1 MANPRKPISRA
12 TSSAPPATEQG
23 WRGLV
28 CDPRAP
34 GRIGGSA
41 PIAVIDIGSN
51 SVRLVVYERLTRSPT
66 VIFNEKVLAGLG
78 KGLSKTNTLGEGPLR
93 SALAAVRRFKHI
105 ADQCG
110 AATLH
115 VLATAAAREASNGPA
130 FVAELERICGVEVTL
145 LSGAEE
151 ARLAAL
157 GIIAGVHGAD
167 GVAGDLGG
175 GSLELVDIR
184 GESFGDGL
192 TYPLGGI
199 RLSEAAEGSI
209 RKAERIA
216 QQVLETSPI
225 LAGLSGRSFYAVG
238 GTWRS
243 LAKLHMQQSDYPLH
257 VMHNYALSAEE
268 ALELCR
274 LVGRGAVDSL
284 PKIETVSKQ
293 RRDLLPY
300 GAVVLAQVIKAG
312 KPKEVVLSALG
323 LREGHLFDLLGQEER
338 RRDPLIVAAE
348 ELAFLRSRSPRHAE
362 EMATWTGMV
371 FAALGI
377 DENRE
382 EQRLRLAACHLADIG
397 WRAHPDYR
405 GEQSLNIISNA
416 GFIGVDH
423 PGRAYLAL
431 ASYYRH
437 MGLVDDALSP
447 RLAKLATPRLMERAK
462 ALGAA
467 FRVAFILSAAMPGI
481 VPDTRVVR
489 EGVRLV
495 LDLPPHLADL
505 DGEVLLR
512 RLRQLAKLFFLD
524 AEIRST

>member
-1 MANPRKPISRA
+1 MR
-12 TSSAPPATEQG
+12 PATERG
-23 WRGLV
+23 WQGLV
-28 CDPRAP
+28 CNPEAP
-34 GRIGGSA
+34 GRVGGA
-41 PIAVIDIGSN
+41 DPIAVIDIGSN

-78 KGLSKTNTLGEGPLR
+78 KGLSKTNALGEAPLR

-110 AATLH
+110 AGTLH
-115 VLATAAAREASNGPA
+115 VLATAAAREAKNGPA
-130 FVAELERICGVEVTL
+130 FVAELERICGVPISVLT
-145 LSGAEE
+145 GADE

-157 GIIAGVHGAD
+157 GIVAGVHDAD

-175 GSLELVDIR
+175 GSLELVDIK
-184 GESFGDGL
+184 GETFGEGL

-199 RLSEAAEGSI
+199 RLSETAEGSI

-225 LAGLSGRSFYAVG
+225 LSGLAGRTFYAVG

-243 LAKLHMQQSDYPLH
+243 LAKLHMHQADYPLH
-257 VMHNYALSAEE
+257 VMHNYALTADE

-274 LVGRGAVDSL
+274 LVGRGAVDQL
-284 PKIETVSKQ
+284 PKIETISKQ
-293 RRDLLPY
+293 RRELLPF

-312 KPKEVVLSALG
+312 KPKDVVLSALG
-323 LREGHLFDLLGQEER
+323 LREGHLYDLLPAEER
-338 RRDPLIVAAE
+338 RRDPLIAAAD

-362 EMATWTGMV
+362 EMAGWTDGV
-371 FAALGI
+371 FEAMGL

-382 EQRLRLAACHLADIG
+382 ERRLRHAACRLADIG

-416 GFIGVDH
+416 AFIGVDH
-423 PGRAYLAL
+423 PGRAFLAL

-447 RLAKLATPRLMERAK
+447 RLAKLATPRLIERAK

-489 EGVRLV
+489 EGVRLM
-495 LDLPPHLADL
+495 LELPPRLADL

-512 RLRQLAKLFFLD
+512 RFRQLAKLVFLD
-524 AEIRST
+524 GGIRTT

>member
-1 MANPRKPISRA
+1 MRP
-12 TSSAPPATEQG
+12 APETG

-28 CDPRAP
+28 CDPSAP

-78 KGLSKTNTLGEGPLR
+78 KGLSKTNSLAEGPLR
-93 SALAAVRRFKHI
+93 SALAAVKRFKHI
-105 ADQCG
+105 SDQCG
-110 AATLH
+110 AKTLH
-115 VLATAAAREASNGPA
+115 VLATAAAREAKNGPA
-130 FVAELERICGVEVTL
+130 FVAELERICGVAIRV
-145 LSGAEE
+145 LSGADE

-157 GIIAGVHGAD
+157 GIVAGIHDAD

-175 GSLELVDIR
+175 GSLELVDIV
-184 GESFGDGL
+184 GETFGSGL

-216 QQVLETSPI
+216 QDVLERSPV
-225 LAGLSGRSFYAVG
+225 LAGLPGRTFYAVG

-243 LAKLHMQQSDYPLH
+243 LAKLHMHQKNYPLR
-257 VMHNYALSAEE
+257 VMHNYAMPAEE
-268 ALELCR
+268 ALEFCR
-274 LVGRGAVDSL
+274 IVGRGAVETL

-293 RRDLLPY
+293 RRDLLPF

-312 KPKEVVLSALG
+312 KPKQVVLSALG
-323 LREGHLFDLLGQEER
+323 LREGHLYDLLPPEER
-338 RRDPLIVAAE
+338 TRDPLIAASE
-348 ELAFLRSRSPRHAE
+348 ELAFLRSRSPRHTE
-362 EMATWTGMV
+362 EMVAWTDMV
-371 FAALGI
+371 FAAMGI

-382 EQRLRLAACHLADIG
+382 ERRLRIAACHVGDIG

-416 GFIGVDH
+416 AFIGVDH

-437 MGLVDDALSP
+437 MGLVEDALSP
-447 RLAKLATPRLMERAK
+447 ALARLATPRLMDRAK
-462 ALGAA
+462 TLGAA

-481 VPDTRVVR
+481 VPDTRVTR
-489 EGVRLV
+489 DGVRLI

-512 RLRQLAKLFFLD
+512 RFRQLAKLAFLD
-524 AEIRST
+524 GEIRLP

>member
-1 MANPRKPISRA
+1 MPRA
-12 TSSAPPATEQG
+12 TEPG

-28 CDPRAP
+28 CDTDAP
-34 GRIGGSA
+34 GRIGGAA

-78 KGLSKTNTLGEGPLR
+78 KGLSKTNALAEGPLR

-115 VLATAAAREASNGPA
+115 VLATAAAREAKNGPA
-130 FVAELERICGVEVTL
+130 FVAELERICGVAVSL
-145 LSGAEE
+145 LTGADE

-157 GIIAGVHGAD
+157 GIVAGVHGAD

-184 GESFGDGL
+184 GDVFGDGL

-225 LAGLSGRSFYAVG
+225 LGGLAGRTFYAVG

-243 LAKLHMQQSDYPLH
+243 LAKLHMHQSDYPLH
-257 VMHNYALSAEE
+257 VMHNYALPAEA

-274 LVGRGAVDSL
+274 MVGRGAVETL
-284 PKIETVSKQ
+284 PKIETISKQ
-293 RRDLLPY
+293 RRDLLPF
-300 GAVVLAQVIKAG
+300 GAVVLAQVIRAG
-312 KPKEVVLSALG
+312 RPKEVVLSALG
-323 LREGHLFDLLGQEER
+323 LREGHLFDLLSEDER
-338 RRDPLIVAAE
+338 RRDPLLAAAE
-348 ELAFLRSRSPRHAE
+348 ELAYLRSRSPRHAE
-362 EMATWTGMV
+362 ELARWTGMV
-371 FAALGI
+371 FDAMGM
-377 DENRE
+377 DEVRE
-382 EQRLRLAACHLADIG
+382 EARLRLAACHLADIG

-416 GFIGVDH
+416 AFIGVDH
-423 PGRAYLAL
+423 PGRAFLAL

-447 RLAKLATPRLMERAK
+447 RLARLATPRLIERAK
-462 ALGAA
+462 VLGAA
-467 FRVAFILSAAMPGI
+467 FRVAFILTAAMPGI
-481 VPDTRVVR
+481 ILDTKVVR

-495 LDLPPHLADL
+495 LELPPHLSDL
-505 DGEVLLR
+505 DGEVLTR
-512 RLRQLAKLFFLD
+512 RFRQLAKLVFLD
-524 AEIRST
+524 GEIRAT

>member
-1 MANPRKPISRA
+1 MR
-12 TSSAPPATEQG
+12 PATEPG
-23 WRGLV
+23 WHGLV
-28 CDPRAP
+28 CDPAAP

-41 PIAVIDIGSN
+41 PVAVIDIGSN

-78 KGLSKTNTLGEGPLR
+78 KGLSKTNALAEGPLR
-93 SALAAVRRFKHI
+93 SALAAVKRFKHI

-110 AATLH
+110 APTLH
-115 VLATAAAREASNGPA
+115 VLATAAAREAKNGPA
-130 FVAELERICGVEVTL
+130 FVAELERICGVPVSVLT
-145 LSGAEE
+145 GADE
-151 ARLAAL
+151 ARLAAY
-157 GIIAGVHGAD
+157 GIVAGVHDAD

-175 GSLELVDIR
+175 GSLELVDIK
-184 GESFGDGL
+184 GETFGAGL

-216 QQVLETSPI
+216 QQVLETSPV
-225 LAGLSGRSFYAVG
+225 LAGLTGRTFYAVG

-243 LAKLHMQQSDYPLH
+243 LAKLHMHQTDYPLR
-257 VMHNYALSAEE
+257 VMHNYAMSADA

-274 LVGRGAVDSL
+274 LVGRGAVETL

-293 RRDLLPY
+293 RRDLLPF

-312 KPKEVVLSALG
+312 KPKDVVLSALG
-323 LREGHLFDLLGQEER
+323 LREGHLYDLLPESER
-338 RRDPLIVAAE
+338 RRDPLLAAAE

-362 EMATWTGMV
+362 EMARWTDMV
-371 FAALGI
+371 YDAMGL
-377 DENRE
+377 DETRE
-382 EQRLRLAACHLADIG
+382 EKRLRAAACHLADIG

-416 GFIGVDH
+416 AFIGVDH

-437 MGLVDDALSP
+437 MGLIDDALSP
-447 RLAKLATPRLMERAK
+447 GLARLATPRLMERAK

-481 VPDTRVVR
+481 VGDTRVMR

-495 LDLPPHLADL
+495 LELPPHLADL

-512 RLRQLAKLFFLD
+512 RFRQLAKLVYLD
-524 AEIRST
+524 GEIRTS